1 MHIDGIEARGFMA
14 ALRRARDAAEFGAH
28 LGRNSAVS
36 PFIHVAM
43 GMGLAAG
50 ATLGV
55 ASLKDTHPHADGTP
69 SDRDSW
75 LTFSRNAVSAGGAL
89 AVVITAGAQLGTT
102 QGSPLARGLVPLY
115 GLGVGAAAFSYFV
128 VNKFQDA
135 YAN

>member
-1 MHIDGIEARGFMA
+1 MQVNPSEARGFMA
-14 ALRRARDAAEFGAH
+14 AVRKARDIAEFGKH

-43 GMGLAAG
+43 GMGVAAG

-55 ASLKDTHPHADGTP
+55 AALKDTRPHSDGTE
-69 SDRDSW
+69 SDRDAW
-75 LTFSRNAVSAGGAL
+75 LKFSRNAVSAGGAL
-89 AVVITAGAQLGTT
+89 AVVITAGAQLGTH
-102 QGSPLARGLVPLY
+102 QGTPLARGLVPMY

-128 VNKFQDA
+128 VDKFQQA